1 MLVVVV
7 LLPLSFW
14 QWTMVSSTT
23 VVAVPPPTAATAV
36 AAAKAG
42 GRLMVAASFDGGHT
56 KISRRT
62 TRGREG
68 SATRGREGG
77 TTFATT
83 DIPLMLTPEAAMQL
97 AVNTTNELSKTI
109 VNMPNYFI
117 GGGSKDTPHSE
128 GECYVSKNASGLIVI
143 ITLRASQSFFNVEF
157 KLFVASDALRSDSPA
172 IPSIEHHG
180 PAFKLIVIFVWTKI
194 SLIFR
199 EDCTIF
205 CEGEWSPTTTK
216 IHGDFIV
223 PLPSIS
229 TTSATAKPNG
239 LEQFCRSQWP
249 CCPQW
254 PYRSHRSSRSHRRH
268 RRHRLRPRCLVSLSG
283 LFGLSAYRPY

>member
-42 GRLMVAASFDGGHT
+42 GRSMVAASFDGGHT

-68 SATRGREGG
+68 IATRGREGG

-83 DIPLMLTPEAAMQL
+83 DLPLMLTPEAAMQL

-109 VNMPNYFI
+109 MNMPNDFI

-128 GECYVSKNASGLIVI
+128 GECYVSKRRFAGYSTAAS
-143 ITLRASQSFFNVEF
+143 RW
-157 KLFVASDALRSDSPA
+157 
-172 IPSIEHHG
+172 PSKW
-180 PAFKLIVIFVWTKI
+180 PTKWVHVHN
-194 SLIFR
+194 
-199 EDCTIF
+199 DCRP
-205 CEGEWSPTTTK
+205 G
-216 IHGDFIV
+216 G
-223 PLPSIS
+223 
-229 TTSATAKPNG
+229 
-239 LEQFCRSQWP
+239 
-249 CCPQW
+249 
-254 PYRSHRSSRSHRRH
+254 RRGNTE
-268 RRHRLRPRCLVSLSG
+268 RVVVR
-283 LFGLSAYRPY
+283 